1 MLYEPT
7 NIIPSTLTQ
16 TGTVAQ
22 KDAVNIQWQVNGN
35 SAMSMFQIDVMQ
47 NNSDSMLAYSTGI
60 VSNTTAPSSRLPFY
74 GKDRFGDYISFEYAP
89 SADWGEGGSNSTN
102 WGLVD
107 GNNYKF
113 VITSFYSDAAQ
124 NYAITLTNNLSIGLS
139 YYFSYS
145 VLGETYYVSF
155 TVTDISYFTNGS
167 TIYYSHTNQTG
178 WVRQVTNNQRV
189 AFNLSFSRT
198 ATQPT
203 FGTNLNSASEVAS
216 SDIFYNQY
224 FTTQNAPSSFIMR
237 TEPILTIDPFT
248 TPVASSVQS
257 FTATYSQAQGD
268 TVSSVRWQLF
278 NASDTS
284 DALDDT
290 GTTYTPVLE
299 YEYNGLF
306 NNTSYVVSCTVE
318 TSNGVSVTEQVQF
331 SVQYTEGSY
340 QGEFTAQ
347 CLASEDSTLLTWNSI
362 ENIPGE
368 NSPENSAVVADGQL
382 SLPENATVSW
392 SQKTN
397 EEGTLEPIDFQ
408 QPWTAVWNGDI
419 NEIAAKFLREVK
431 GVRIGTSFQNGLGSL
446 ESIEAE
452 FKSTVNKTGGFDD
465 YVVCAAMNTS
475 GNLLILG
482 GSFSGK
488 ASIFSISSSTA
499 AYVGDVTFSSFGG
512 SISTITSVA
521 FNHAG
526 DEVVFCASLQN
537 GLRVYLVKF
546 DVQGTELS
554 NQTLLGDSTTLYGER
569 FSYCLT
575 FSEADDYLVSINNN
589 YSNFIFFIQNGVYGD
604 PVRFGSGGFA
614 YNYNAVS
621 IHPSGDY
628 LAASYGNGVSLY
640 SVSGTTISQESTI
653 YSGSETCGVAFNSTG
668 SRLYISA
675 SNKTQIYS
683 FSNGSTNLL
692 YETSSGDKNV
702 IVMNDDTVLLVG
714 TLLYDISADTLKQ
727 IGEIEL
733 NNDVAPNGYR
743 GMIYNNSTSRL
754 VIYGNNYA
762 MLYTVG
768 EIQSVTGNVF
778 SASSFNSTLVI
789 GGSFNGYASCF
800 EISGNTVSYEGDIRF
815 SDGTPLDGAVSCI
828 SHIQNNYFAFGGE
841 FTGKAALFSIATRTV
856 YQTLKRGDVALDG
869 NVLTCAYNTNKNILV
884 IGGYFSGRASIFSVS
899 LNGDSATYLSDITK
913 NGDVSSLGIGVFA
926 SAVDP
931 NGTLLVLGGSFDG
944 GAAIFSFGENTVT
957 YLMDITKND
966 EKLTP
971 SIRCC
976 DFSPNGE
983 YLLLGGDFE
992 GHASIFSIGANPF
1005 VKYELD
1011 ITKNGSPLTASV
1023 FDCTFSPMGNGI
1035 ILYPQFGNV
1044 MLFSIAGLSIDYIS
1058 DINQSTS
1065 SNGCVTF
1072 FNDTTLFIGENINAS
1087 GFYSYDEINVLSNR
1101 VYCSAFS
1108 PDGTLL
1114 VLGGAFSDLASL
1126 FSVSGNTVTYVADI
1140 KKGSESLNGSSIRT
1154 AMFSPDGKALVLG
1167 GYIIGRASIFSVNG
1181 TSVTYVADITKNG
1194 TDLGNS
1200 VFSSAF
1206 SPNGSLL
1213 VLGGEFSGRASVF
1226 SVSGTTV
1233 TYIADITRTGTGTLF
1248 YVESVAFSPDG
1259 SLLVLA
1265 GDSGSYA
1272 SAFSVS
1278 GSTVTFLAD
1287 ITKSGTALNG
1297 NVNSAVFNHD
1307 GSLLVL
1313 GGAFSGFA
1321 SAFSVNGT
1329 SVTYIADITKNS
1341 VALMGTVNALS
1352 FSSDGSMLA
1361 LGGSSD
1367 NYASLYNVD
1376 GTNFAWVADIAG
1388 SGATINGSVDTIAF
1402 YVDDSFIVL
1411 GGAFTG
1417 YAESW
1422 SIQGK
1427 GQNIE
1432 KVFEIEPNNVYVSKH
1447 DMFIFLNS
1455 AQGTE
1460 IGKMN
1465 ILGSTTGSANQIAIA
1480 LTPTVLQVYSFLN
1493 GTYLGMREV
1502 SVNYT
1507 QQNVSAARLQGEQTC
1522 NYFSIIDGNGTE
1534 GSFLENLTNPN
1545 FEPKWNNGGIYTV
1558 RLLANFLYG
1567 IDGGT
1572 GTLTGIGYRIYREES
1587 NGATYTEVASL
1598 PSTVTNLKDYGIKSG
1613 ETYTYYFYAYDSSNA
1628 FMGVRTSSQ
1637 VCKRFKLFSLLS
1649 TQYNESDNCYHV
1661 VKEYQFSCNIQDMA
1675 VSNNSN
1681 KSYVQNFTPYPT
1693 VFQST
1698 ANYASGTL
1706 QALIG
1711 FVDPKAYK
1719 YWDSTQLM
1727 DELNAL
1733 STTANTLFLKD
1744 MKGHLWM
1751 VDVGTVQMTATQK
1764 TREMQVT
1771 ISLPWTEIGDA
1782 SDVSI
1787 IQTPDDEGW
1796 NNDAQVLDVTLD
1808 VDVETGLLQVVYP
1821 FPYNGTAFYLVGVT
1835 PEGVVNAVQPLP
1847 SKASQP
1853 TDGQLKAVVRH
1864 K

>member
-7 NIIPSTLTQ
+7 NIIPSTMTQ
-16 TGTVAQ
+16 TGTIAQ

-60 VSNTTAPSSRLPFY
+60 VSNTSAPSSRLPFY

-89 SADWGEGGSNSTN
+89 TADWGEGGSNSTN

-203 FGTNLNSASEVAS
+203 SGTNLNSASEVAS

-446 ESIEAE
+446 ESIDAE
-452 FKSTVNKTGGFDD
+452 FKSTINRTEDFDNS
-465 YVVCAAMNTS
+465 VVCAALNTS

-482 GSFSGK
+482 GNFSGK
-488 ASIFSISSSTA
+488 ASIFSISSNTVN
-499 AYVGDVTFSSFGG
+499 YVGDVNFSWGEEN
-512 SISTITSVA
+512 IATITSVA

-526 DEVVFCASLQN
+526 NEVVFCVSIENLFY
-537 GLRVYLVKF
+537 YLIKF

-554 NQTLLGDSTTLYGER
+554 NQTTIGEGSILNGAH
-569 FSYCLT
+569 FSYCLS
-575 FSEADDYLVSINNN
+575 FSASDDYLVSINRDYNN
-589 YSNFIFFIQNGVYGD
+589 YIFFIQNGVYGE
-604 PVRFGSGGFA
+604 PVRFGRGGYP

-628 LAASYGNGVSLY
+628 LVTSSGTNAVLY
-640 SVSGTTISQESTI
+640 SVSGTTISQVSTI

-727 IGEIEL
+727 IGEIGL
-733 NNDVAPNGYR
+733 NNDVATNGYR

-754 VIYGNNYA
+754 IIFGDDYA

-768 EIQSVTGNVF
+768 EIQSVTGYVF
-778 SASSFNSTLVI
+778 SASSYLKTLVI
-789 GGSFNGYASCF
+789 GGSFDGYASCF
-800 EISGNTVSYEGDIRF
+800 EISGNSVSYKGDIRF

-913 NGDVSSLGIGVFA
+913 NGDVSSLGLSVLT

-931 NGTLLVLGGSFDG
+931 NGTLLVLGGSFNG
-944 GAAIFSFGENTVT
+944 YAAIFSFGENTVN
-957 YLMDITKND
+957 YLTDITKD
-966 EKLTP
+966 EEALTQ
-971 SIRCC
+971 SVRCC

-983 YLLLGGDFE
+983 YLLLGGDFN
-992 GHASIFSIGANPF
+992 GYASIFSIGSTPF
-1005 VKYELD
+1005 VKYESD
-1011 ITKNGSPLTASV
+1011 ITKNGNPLTTIVYA
-1023 FDCTFSPMGNGI
+1023 CTFSPMGNGI
-1035 ILYPQFGNV
+1035 IICPQVGNT
-1044 MLFSIAGLSIDYIS
+1044 MLFSMTDSSIDYIS
-1058 DINQSTS
+1058 DVNQSTGT
-1065 SNGCVTF
+1065 NGCVTF
-1072 FNDTTLFIGENINAS
+1072 FNDTTLFIGANINAS
-1087 GFYSYDEINVLSNR
+1087 GFYNYEESNVISSR

-1181 TSVTYVADITKNG
+1181 TRVTYVADITKNG
-1194 TDLGNS
+1194 TDLS
-1200 VFSSAF
+1200 DTVLSSAF
-1206 SPNGSLL
+1206 NPNGSLL
-1213 VLGGEFSGRASVF
+1213 VLGGGFSGGASVF
-1226 SVSGTTV
+1226 SVSGTTL
-1233 TYIADITRTGTGTLF
+1233 TYIADIKNDIGILF
-1248 YVESVAFSPDG
+1248 YVQSIAFSPDG

-1265 GDSGSYA
+1265 GNGGNFA
-1272 SAFSVS
+1272 SIFSVS
-1278 GSTVTFLAD
+1278 GTTVTFLSN

-1297 NVNSAVFNHD
+1297 NVNSAVFNQD
-1307 GSLLVL
+1307 GSLLIL

-1321 SAFSVNGT
+1321 SVFSVSGT
-1329 SVTYIADITKNS
+1329 GVTYIADITKNG
-1341 VALMGTVNALS
+1341 ATLTGTVNALS

-1361 LGGSSD
+1361 IGGSAD

-1376 GTNFAWVADIAG
+1376 GTNFAWVADIVG

-1534 GSFLENLTNPN
+1534 GSFLENLANPN

-1637 VCKRFKLFSLLS
+1637 VCKRFKRFSLLS